1 MSNRKHHVGWLLL
14 LAGPS
19 LVGCSQMIIDRTDR
33 DVYRLIEDRQRVA
46 LGETS
51 DLGQKGE
58 IDNVIKSKRMYG
70 FEPHALPPGVPPEFK
85 STGHSGDAEPTDVAE
100 NKVIEKAPTPTEHL
114 SPSIFTE
121 EEKERIT
128 VLGLSDALEYA
139 SLHGRTLQD
148 AKEELFL
155 AALDLTLE
163 RHLWTP
169 QWVASIQ
176 GDVDYSDGGNL
187 NDEERSL
194 TFLSDVAVSQRLPYG
209 GDVTARIISNLV
221 RDIADHVTTGESGSV
236 ILEATIPLLRGAGRV
251 AYESRYV
258 AERELIYAVRTY
270 ERFRRS
276 FLVQVA
282 SDYFNLQSL
291 KTAIDNTYTSYQG
304 RQQDWERADFISRM
318 GRNRTIFD
326 APRAKSTLRA
336 AEAALVSAKE
346 RYDSALDRFKVFI
359 AMPVG
364 QLLDVVDQ
372 EADEESKSLDA
383 LLPAVDRALA
393 EDVALRYRLDLLT
406 SADTVDDARRGIINA
421 RNAILPDLNLSASW
435 ATNSDADHLS
445 AYTFNP
451 EQNTWHGGLQLN
463 LDDRKTE
470 RNAYRAAL
478 IAVRRAERDHEQFMD
493 NVRADVRRA
502 LRRLDQQENL
512 GKIQT
517 LNVQENLFRLEA
529 AKAQFTLGKS
539 TNQDVVDADN
549 DLLAARNQ
557 LARAVAAY
565 RIAIL
570 DFRRDTGSLRLGP
583 TGRWLPP
590 GDGFPDARGNAG
602 GDGS

>member
-1 MSNRKHHVGWLLL
+1 MSNRVCHFSWLLVL
-14 LAGPS
+14 TGVSLAG
-19 LVGCSQMIIDRTDR
+19 CSRMIVDRTDR
-33 DVYRLIEDRQRVA
+33 NVYRLIEDRQRAA
-46 LGETS
+46 LGEAS
-51 DLGQKGE
+51 DLGQKAE
-58 IDNVIKSKRMYG
+58 IDDVTESGRMYD
-70 FEPHALPPGVPPEFK
+70 FEPHSLPPGVPPEFLA
-85 STGHSGDAEPTDVAE
+85 TGPSSDVGRTDVS
-100 NKVIEKAPTPTEHL
+100 EKSAVEEEPMQTAYL

-121 EEKERIT
+121 AQQKRVT
-128 VLGLSDALEYA
+128 VVGLSDALEYA

-148 AKEELFL
+148 AKEELYL
-155 AALDLTLE
+155 AALDLSLE

-169 QWVASIQ
+169 QFVASVQ

-187 NDEERSL
+187 NDEVRTL
-194 TFLSDVAVSQRLPYG
+194 TFLSDVAVSQRLPFG

-236 ILEATIPLLRGAGRV
+236 ILEANIPLLRGAGRV
-251 AYESRYV
+251 AYESRYS
-258 AERELIYAVRTY
+258 AERALIYAVRTY

-291 KTAIDNTYTSYQG
+291 KTAIDNTYESYRG
-304 RQQDWERADFISRM
+304 REQDWQRADFISRM

-346 RYDSALDRFKVFI
+346 QYETALDRFKVFVG
-359 AMPVG
+359 MPVG
-364 QLLDVVDQ
+364 ALLDVVEQ

-383 LLPAVDRALA
+383 LLPPVDRAVA
-393 EDVALRYRLDLLT
+393 EDVAIRYRLDLLT
-406 SADTVDDARRGIINA
+406 SADGVDDARRGVINA
-421 RNAILPDLNLSASW
+421 RNAILPDLNLAASW
-435 ATNSDADHLS
+435 ATNSNADHLS

-463 LDDRKTE
+463 VDDRKSE

-478 IAVRRAERDHEQFMD
+478 INVRRAERDHEQFAD

-502 LRRLDQQENL
+502 LRRIDQQENL
-512 GKIQT
+512 RNIQT
-517 LNVQENLFRLEA
+517 LNVKENEFRLDA
-529 AKAQFTLGKS
+529 AKAQFALGKS

-557 LARAVAAY
+557 LARAVAAF

-570 DFRRDTGSLRLGP
+570 DFRRDTGTLRLGP
-583 TGRWLPP
+583 TGRWLP
-590 GDGFPDARGNAG
+590 GGEGFPEAQGNA
-602 GDGS
+602 DGEGP